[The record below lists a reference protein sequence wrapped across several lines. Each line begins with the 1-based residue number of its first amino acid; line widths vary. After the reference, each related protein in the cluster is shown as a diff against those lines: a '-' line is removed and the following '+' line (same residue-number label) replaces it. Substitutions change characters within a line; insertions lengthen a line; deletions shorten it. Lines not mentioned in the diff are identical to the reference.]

1 MNTENTNQLYP
12 VFFRLDK
19 LRMLIVGAGE
29 VGEEKLT
36 FILKSSP
43 NANITVVAPWAK
55 PDTEKLLQK
64 YPENI
69 IWVKRKVEEG
79 DIERHDL
86 IVSATNF
93 PEINRQVHTWA
104 KQYGKIV
111 NVADT
116 PSLCD
121 FYMGSIVT
129 RGDLKVAISTNG
141 KSPTF
146 AKRFRQLLESILPNS
161 TEHLILNLK
170 KIRDNLKGNFEYKV
184 NELNRITNSLVA
196 DASESK

>member
-1 MNTENTNQLYP
+1 MELDSQNMLYP

-19 LRMLIVGAGE
+19 LKLLIVGAGA

-43 NANITVVAPWAK
+43 NANIRIVA
-55 PDTEKLLQK
+55 
-64 YPENI
+64 
-69 IWVKRKVEEG
+69 
-79 DIERHDL
+79 
-86 IVSATNF
+86 
-93 PEINRQVHTWA
+93 TWA
-104 KQYGKIV
+104 GEGVRQLIQKHQDRLTFIQKEFDPLDVIEADIVIAATDISEVNNAVFQAAKSQGKIV

-116 PSLCD
+116 PEKCD

-146 AKRFRQLLESILPNS
+146 AKRFRQLLEEILPKESHDLVN
-161 TEHLILNLK
+161 NLK
-170 KIRDNLKGNFEYKV
+170 VVRDRLKGDFEHKV
-184 NELNRITNSLVA
+184 KELNRITASLI
-196 DASESK
+196 E